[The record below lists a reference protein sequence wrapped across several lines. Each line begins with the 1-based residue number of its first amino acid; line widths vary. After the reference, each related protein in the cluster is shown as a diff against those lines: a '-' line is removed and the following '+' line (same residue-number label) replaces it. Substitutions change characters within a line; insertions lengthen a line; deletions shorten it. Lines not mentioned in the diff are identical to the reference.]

1 MNELI
6 GIFLFGVPVIS
17 IFAIVIA
24 KAVQFERNRTL
35 WRNPGIPG
43 VHGEFP
49 RLSFTRG
56 RVEFMHFEQ
65 SQPKGGTT
73 WGETYRI
80 DVDAP
85 WTVTTLEFQQIR
97 TLLGLTP
104 YETDVTDPEFQL
116 LLQWFFRR
124 GLEVR
129 MRDRVL
135 IAIGSE
141 TASPENAV
149 LRMEQLEALAKRA
162 EALAQLA
169 RTAPLAG
176 TIESQLRR

>member
-1 MNELI
+1 
-6 GIFLFGVPVIS
+6 
-17 IFAIVIA
+17 
-24 KAVQFERNRTL
+24 
-35 WRNPGIPG
+35 
-43 VHGEFP
+43 
-49 RLSFTRG
+49 
-56 RVEFMHFEQ
+56 
-65 SQPKGGTT
+65 
-73 WGETYRI
+73 
-80 DVDAP
+80 
-85 WTVTTLEFQQIR
+85 TLEFQQIR

-162 EALAQLA
+162 ETLAQLG